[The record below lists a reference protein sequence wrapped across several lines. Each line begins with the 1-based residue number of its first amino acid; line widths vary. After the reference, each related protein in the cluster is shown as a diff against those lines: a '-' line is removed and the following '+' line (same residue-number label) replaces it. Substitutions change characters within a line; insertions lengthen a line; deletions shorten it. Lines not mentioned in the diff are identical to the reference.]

1 MKKRIAALIALTAFF
16 ITYAEASILGSV
28 LIYGDKINIGNGLDL
43 YSNTFMSDQKGVG
56 HQTEYYGEYTPNSKV
71 IPTVVTG
78 EKIYGKR
85 NASEIMEYMDKN
97 SLVPMLGINASFFS
111 FSTGIPMG
119 HVITDG
125 VVTSKDDRTLP
136 GVGFRSDGTAFID
149 DLLIETVIRF
159 GDDYVLQVPHINK
172 FISDETQMLTLYT
185 SDFGDETGTDTQ
197 TLNVILENITDSVR
211 IGKELRC
218 TVKEVV
224 TSDTPVALND
234 DEMVLCVN
242 TSGNQWAITLMN
254 AMYSGEEL
262 TIKTT
267 ASSDKWNV
275 AYNGLASEGARLL
288 TNGTVNPKL
297 EAGAA
302 PRTAVGIKNDGTV
315 LFYVLD
321 GRQSGYSYGAKQKTV
336 AERLK
341 ELGCSDA
348 LNLDGGGSTTM
359 SGVYPGCDEN
369 VIINSPSEKSL
380 RKVTNFIF
388 LRNTQKPTGNG
399 AAYAY
404 IYPYSGR
411 ILTGSSVSID
421 VKAVDENYYPVGV
434 SSVQYSSN
442 ETAAIGSDGVLTAL
456 SDGKINIEVNADGA
470 VGRAQYQAYK
480 TPDDIKLY
488 NADNSSELT
497 VIDALPGDTFR
508 LYLKAFKDG
517 MEMISSNDAFSWC
530 VSNDGANISRDG
542 LLEISEYAQGN
553 IVLTVKAGIYTKSFQ
568 IRVPQEEYRAEL
580 YPTIYMDISN
590 SLLTVVA
597 SSENSEIDT
606 EKSFIKIDG
615 KKIFLQQC
623 ELNKTDEKNIIAVYP
638 LTSKSH
644 KIYCEIYAKNSY
656 VSVCS
661 VKSGEYFTDN
671 IFADTNKHWAKDIVS
686 YMNAMGIVNG
696 STEGGKLLFRPDGKV
711 TRAEFAI
718 MAANFMNYDTDAYKD
733 VSLDAF
739 ADASDIPSWA
749 SAQIKAVYKNGLING
764 KDNNGK
770 VYFEPDSQITRAEA
784 ITILSRILPENMGG
798 DKLQYEDL
806 NNIPSWAADAFK
818 KLNTAGLISGYDDN
832 TIKPQNS
839 VTRAEAVTMFYN
851 IF

>member
-136 GVGFRSDGTAFID
+136 GVGFRADGTAFID
-149 DLLIETVIRF
+149 DLLIETVIHF
-159 GDDYVLQVPHINK
+159 GEDYVLQVPHINK

-185 SDFGDETGTDTQ
+185 PDFGDETGTDTQ

-234 DEMVLCVN
+234 GEMVLCVN
-242 TSGNQWAITLMN
+242 TSGNQWAITLIN
-254 AMYSGEEL
+254 AMQRGEEL

-267 ASSDKWNV
+267 ANSDKWNV

-404 IYPYSGR
+404 VYPYSGR
-411 ILTGSSVSID
+411 ILTGSSVSLD
-421 VKAVDENYYPVGV
+421 VKAVDENYYPVGI

-456 SDGKINIEVNADGA
+456 SDGKINVEVNADGA

-517 MEMISSNDAFSWC
+517 MEMISSNDAFSWS
-530 VSNDGANISRDG
+530 VSNDGAKISRDG
-542 LLEISEYAQGN
+542 LLEISEYAQGDV
-553 IVLTVKAGIYTKSFQ
+553 VLTVKAGNYMKSFQ

-580 YPTIYMDISN
+580 YPTIYTDVSN

-597 SSENSEIDT
+597 SSANSEIDT

-623 ELNKTDEKNIIAVYP
+623 ELNKTDEKNITAVYP

-656 VSVCS
+656 ASVCS
-661 VKSGEYFTDN
+661 VKSGEYFADN

-686 YMNAMGIVNG
+686 YMNAMGVVNG

-764 KDNNGK
+764 KDNNGR
-770 VYFEPDSQITRAEA
+770 VYFEPNSQITRAEA
-784 ITILSRILPENMGG
+784 ITILSRILPENMGR
-798 DKLQYEDL
+798 DKLQYKDL
-806 NNIPSWAADAFK
+806 NNIPLWSADAFK

-839 VTRAEAVTMFYN
+839 VTRAEAVTMLYN